1 MHFFAPKKE
10 RIEINEAIVHSK
22 LPAILV
28 PTHTPSEMTH
38 NLIKSIL
45 EWHPEA
51 ILVVIDDCTPETE
64 KNLRILNKIKDLAN
78 EHNNMA
84 YLRTPKNELKA
95 GALNHGI
102 EYVLSLNTKPD
113 VIFTFDDDVII
124 TKKTVTKMI
133 ATLYSDETIGAVC
146 SEVRVINKNKNFLTR
161 LQALE
166 YHNFNITKI
175 ADNGFLKGP
184 LVMHGMLTAFRTDAI
199 QEINGFTKGHLIED
213 YDITARLKSEGW
225 NVKIAQKAIAWT
237 TVPETIEALW
247 KQRVRWV
254 SGGLHV
260 LGEFWKKFDVVYQ
273 DLIGHILFLSLF
285 GLIVL
290 SFFFVRTGKSEPETV
305 LILFGLSLFNF
316 LVAFIFNVVSLALY
330 EDSDKKDWAMKLT
343 VLPELIYSN
352 LLSLILLGSYLF
364 IVYNK
369 IFKPIANKIS
379 LFNAPYNWGLAAFNK
394 AGFSTKW
401 GTKN

>member
-1 MHFFAPKKE
+1 MSEKL
-10 RIEINEAIVHSK
+10 IQSK

-28 PTHTPSEMTH
+28 PTHTPTDMTY

-45 EWHPEA
+45 DWHPEA

-64 KNLRILNKIKDLAN
+64 KNLKTLNKIKALAN

-95 GALNHGI
+95 AALNHGI
-102 EYVLSLNTKPD
+102 EYVLSLKHVPD

-124 TKKTVTKMI
+124 TKNTVPQMV
-133 ATLYSDETIGAVC
+133 ATLYSDDTVGAVC

-184 LVMHGMLTAFRTDAI
+184 LVMHGMLTAFRTAAVK
-199 QEINGFTKGHLIED
+199 EINGFTKGHLIED

-237 TVPETIEALW
+237 TVPESIEALW

-260 LGEFWKKFDVVYQ
+260 LGEFWKKFDVIYQ
-273 DLIGHILFLSLF
+273 DLIGHMLFISLF

-290 SFFFVRTGKSEPETV
+290 SFFFVRTETSNPETV
-305 LILFGLSLFNF
+305 LILFALSLFNF
-316 LVAFIFNVVSLALY
+316 LVAFIFNVVSLSLY
-330 EDSDKKDWAMKLT
+330 EDSDKRDWLMKLT

-369 IFKPIANKIS
+369 VFKPIATRIS